1 SIAMLPATAVS
12 AIATPSYVAP
22 GGAPSSAKAK
32 RCKPAGAPSTAF
44 GTGSAQSGVGPSAN
58 RATRAPAGAATSAM
72 ARPRPATSPRR
83 AATGSVLAPDRFDG
97 DRRAFAQHGLFRHA
111 RLGRGERGVLR
122 GWTSG
127 ELELGLSF
135 RRHAQRRAHR
145 IVELE
150 TQLARLRPILRHDRK

>member
-1 SIAMLPATAVS
+1 MTRLPATAVS
-12 AIATPSYVAP
+12 EMGMPSYVAP

-58 RATRAPAGAATSAM
+58 RATRAPAG
-72 ARPRPATSPRR
+72 
-83 AATGSVLAPDRFDG
+83 ATGSVLAPDRFDG

-150 TQLARLRPILRHDRK
+150 TQ